1 MRLLLGTGGLERL
14 SRVLVQLMRARQ
26 PAPLR
31 ANPFHGVS
39 RNPVGADGLRE
50 EQLRSAIRTEGGRR
64 PCPSHPRCDRRKE
77 AMKTCKRCGECYD
90 KYGDGIY
97 CRKCFA
103 EWKCDKAINW
113 LACRLRQRAIRSALG
128 FPLNDQER
136 TSMLELLDRRDRNS
150 SNG

>member
-1 MRLLLGTGGLERL
+1 MRSLLLKKQRRREIYTTALKHQMVYGISSGKSNKFALAGEESSGHFPGWASSLKMRSTAGGLERL

-64 PCPSHPRCDRRKE
+64 PRSRGRNRCMFASRIFLRFQVRCDCASSHPV
-77 AMKTCKRCGECYD
+77 
-90 KYGDGIY
+90 I
-97 CRKCFA
+97 
-103 EWKCDKAINW
+103 
-113 LACRLRQRAIRSALG
+113 AL
-128 FPLNDQER
+128 
-136 TSMLELLDRRDRNS
+136 
-150 SNG
+150 

>member
-1 MRLLLGTGGLERL
+1 MRSLLLKKQRRREIYTTALKHQMVYGTSSGKSNKFALAGEESSGHFPGWASSLKMRSTAGGLERL

-64 PCPSHPRCDRRKE
+64 PRSRGRNRCISG
-77 AMKTCKRCGECYD
+77 GEMF
-90 KYGDGIY
+90 YG
-97 CRKCFA
+97 F
-103 EWKCDKAINW
+103 
-113 LACRLRQRAIRSALG
+113 QVRSAHSRW
-128 FPLNDQER
+128 D
-136 TSMLELLDRRDRNS
+136 
-150 SNG
+150 